1 MIKLLAKLFIKDSQN
16 YSNPEVRRQYGVL
29 CGGFGIFLNV
39 LLFIAK
45 FIFGTL
51 AASVAMIADAF
62 NNLSDAASS
71 VVQILGF
78 KLAGKKPDP
87 DHPFGHGRIEY
98 ISGLIISFLVLLMG
112 EELLKSSIKTLVK
125 GSDVH
130 GGLVPVIIMCF
141 AILIKL
147 YMYFYNHRIAK
158 LIDSVAMEAT
168 AKDSFGDMISNVVVI
183 ASIIASRFTA
193 FPVDGIGGIIVAVL
207 ILKTG
212 FEAAKDT
219 ISPLLGVAPESS
231 FVQEIEAELMNYKPI
246 IGMHDLV
253 IHDYGPGR
261 KMISLHAEVP
271 GNLNIFDLHE
281 VIDQAEVSIGKKFAC
296 EVVIHMDPIDTDNV
310 QLANLKTIVKEECHN
325 ISDEL
330 QCHDVRMVP
339 GENNTNLI
347 FDVVKP
353 HGLNMSDEEL
363 RSALIKAIKARTE
376 KISCVITI
384 DQPYV

>member
-1 MIKLLAKLFIKDSQN
+1 MIRILAKLFIKDSQN
-16 YSNPEVRRQYGVL
+16 YTNPDVRRQYGVL

-45 FIFGTL
+45 FIFGTI
-51 AASVAMIADAF
+51 AASVAMIADGF

-71 VVQILGF
+71 IVQILGF
-78 KLAGKKPDP
+78 KLSGKKPDP

-112 EELLKSSIKTLVK
+112 EELLKSSVKTLFS
-125 GSDVH
+125 GSEVN

-147 YMYFYNHRIAK
+147 YMYFYNHKIAK

-183 ASIIASRFTA
+183 ISIVAARFTS
-193 FPVDGIGGIIVAVL
+193 FPVDGIGGIIVAIL

-219 ISPLLGVAPESS
+219 ISPLLGVAPESE
-231 FVQEIEAELMNYKPI
+231 FVTGIEEELMTFKPI

-261 KMISLHAEVP
+261 KMVSLHAEVP
-271 GNLNIFDLHE
+271 GDMDIFELHE
-281 VIDQAEVSIGKKFAC
+281 VIDQAEVAIGRKFGC
-296 EVVIHMDPIDTDNV
+296 EVVIHMDPIDINNE
-310 QLANLKTIVKEECHN
+310 QLKDLKQIVKEECHKLHQ
-325 ISDEL
+325 DL
-330 QCHDVRMVP
+330 HCHDVRMVP

-353 HGLNMSDEEL
+353 HDMTLTDEEL
-363 RSALIKAIKARTE
+363 RTQLSGAIKSRTE

>member
-1 MIKLLAKLFIKDSQN
+1 MIKILAKLFIKDSQN
-16 YSNPEVRRQYGVL
+16 YSNPDVRRQYGVL

-45 FIFGTL
+45 FIFGTI
-51 AASVAMIADAF
+51 AASVAMIADGF

-71 VVQILGF
+71 IVQILGF
-78 KLAGKKPDP
+78 KLSGKKPDP

-112 EELLKSSIKTLVK
+112 EELLKSSVKTLFS
-125 GSDVH
+125 GSEVN

-147 YMYFYNHRIAK
+147 YMYFYNHKIAK

-183 ASIIASRFTA
+183 ISIVAARFTS
-193 FPVDGIGGIIVAVL
+193 FPVDGIGGIIVAIL

-219 ISPLLGVAPESS
+219 ISPLLGVAPEPE
-231 FVQEIEAELMNYKPI
+231 FVKGIEEELMTFKPI

-261 KMISLHAEVP
+261 KMVSLHAEVP
-271 GNLNIFDLHE
+271 GDMDIFELHE
-281 VIDQAEVSIGKKFAC
+281 VIDQAEVSIGRKFGC
-296 EVVIHMDPIDTDNV
+296 EVVIHMDPIDINNE
-310 QLANLKTIVKEECHN
+310 QLKDLKQIVKEECYKLHQ
-325 ISDEL
+325 DL
-330 QCHDVRMVP
+330 HCHDVRMVP

-353 HGLNMSDEEL
+353 HDMTLTDEEL
-363 RSALIKAIKARTE
+363 RTQLSGAIKSRTE

>member
-1 MIKLLAKLFIKDSQN
+1 MIKILAKLFIKDSQN
-16 YSNPEVRRQYGVL
+16 YTNPDVRRQYGVL

-45 FIFGTL
+45 FIFGTI
-51 AASVAMIADAF
+51 AASVAMIADGF

-71 VVQILGF
+71 IVQILGF
-78 KLAGKKPDP
+78 KLSGKKPDP

-112 EELLKSSIKTLVK
+112 EELLKSSVKTLFS
-125 GSDVH
+125 GSEVN

-147 YMYFYNHRIAK
+147 YMYFYNHKIAK

-183 ASIIASRFTA
+183 ISIVAARFTS
-193 FPVDGIGGIIVAVL
+193 FPVDGIGGIIVAIL

-219 ISPLLGVAPESS
+219 ISPLLGVAPEPE
-231 FVQEIEAELMNYKPI
+231 FVKGIEEELMTFKPI

-261 KMISLHAEVP
+261 KMVSLHAEVP
-271 GNLNIFDLHE
+271 GDMDIFELHE
-281 VIDQAEVSIGKKFAC
+281 VIDQAEVSIGRKFGC
-296 EVVIHMDPIDTDNV
+296 EVVIHMDPIDINNE
-310 QLANLKTIVKEECHN
+310 QLKDLKQIVKEECHKLHQ
-325 ISDEL
+325 DL
-330 QCHDVRMVP
+330 HCHDVRMVP

-353 HGLNMSDEEL
+353 HDMTLTDEEL
-363 RSALIKAIKARTE
+363 RTQLSGAIKSRTE